1 VQIGVSLM
9 YWPWFT
15 PAEQLELTRQAD
27 QLGLHS
33 VWFAEG
39 YGQEA
44 VAMLGMAAGQ
54 TTSIKLGAGI
64 LQIPARQPT
73 TTAMAASTIDRI
85 SGGRM
90 LLGLGLS
97 GPQVSEGWYGVPFT
111 SPLGRTREYIEIIRQ
126 TLSGDRVE
134 YHGKH
139 WSIPLVDGGL
149 GLGKPLKLM
158 GRPVQPHIPI
168 YLGVG
173 GEKTVQQ
180 AGEIA
185 DGWTPFLYSPD
196 HAEML
201 TAPLLRGIER
211 AGRQRADVDIAPL
224 VAGALADD
232 LDQARDAVRP
242 VISFYFGGMGAKG
255 KNFYVDLAERY
266 GHGASANACQDAFLA
281 GDRPAAAAALTDDL
295 LDLVALVAT
304 PDTLGTRLAAFADAG
319 VDTLVVAPFG
329 DRPALLSALAEHLP
343 DALPSRDASPV
354 AATTGPLR

>member
-15 PAEQLELTRQAD
+15 WTEQLDLARQAD
-27 QLGLHS
+27 RIGLHS

-44 VAMLGMAAGQ
+44 VAMLGLVAGH
-54 TTSIKLGAGI
+54 TSRIKLGAGI

-73 TTAMAASTIDRI
+73 TTATAASTLDRI
-85 SGGRM
+85 SDGRM

-111 SPLGRTREYIEIIRQ
+111 APLGRTREYVEIVRQ
-126 TLSGDRVE
+126 TLSGERVD
-134 YHGKH
+134 YQGKH
-139 WSIPLVDGGL
+139 WSIPLREGGL
-149 GLGKPLKLM
+149 GLGRPLKLM
-158 GRPVQPHIPI
+158 GRPVQPRIPI

-185 DGWTPFLYSPD
+185 DGWTPFLFSPE
-196 HAEML
+196 HADML
-201 TAPLLRGIER
+201 SAPLLRGIDR
-211 AGRQRADVDIAPL
+211 AGRRRADVDVAPL
-224 VAGALADD
+224 VAGAVADNLGD
-232 LDQARDAVRP
+232 ARDAVRP
-242 VISFYFGGMGAKG
+242 IVSFYFGGMGAKG
-255 KNFYVDLAERY
+255 KNFYVDLAARY
-266 GHGASANACQDAFLA
+266 GHGAPANACQDAFLA
-281 GDRPAAAAALTDDL
+281 GDRDAAAAALTDEL

-304 PDTLGTRLAAFADAG
+304 PDTLGKRLAAYAEAG
-319 VDTLVVAPFG
+319 VDTLLVAPFG

-343 DALPSRDASPV
+343 DPAPV
-354 AATTGPLR
+354 AVPTEDVIG

>member
-1 VQIGVSLM
+1 MQIGVSLM

-15 PAEQLELTRQAD
+15 PAEQLDLTRQAD

-39 YGQEA
+39 YGQDA
-44 VAMLGMAAGQ
+44 VAMLGLAAGQ
-54 TTSIKLGAGI
+54 TTRVKLGAGI

-111 SPLGRTREYIEIIRQ
+111 APLGRTREYVEIIRR
-126 TLSGDRVE
+126 TLSGERVE
-134 YHGKH
+134 FHGKH
-139 WSIPLVDGGL
+139 WSLPSSGGL

-158 GRPVQPHIPI
+158 GSPVQPRIPI

-185 DGWTPFLYSPD
+185 DGWTPFLFSPE
-196 HAEML
+196 HADLL

-211 AGRQRADVDIAPL
+211 AGRQRVDVDVAPL
-224 VAGALADD
+224 VAGAVAED

-281 GDRPAAAAALTDDL
+281 GDRAAAAAALTDDL

-304 PDTLGTRLAAFADAG
+304 PDTLGKRLAAFADAG

-343 DALPSRDASPV
+343 PTPTG
-354 AATTGPLR
+354 AAPATSTGPETGERG